1 VSALRMSIES
11 GFFSYPYL
19 SRDPQLNNLRNEPE
33 FDQILNA
40 ARQRHEAFKRA
51 FFQ

>member
-1 VSALRMSIES
+1 MRTLRMGVES

-19 SRDPQLNNLRNEPE
+19 SKDPLLNDLRHEPE
-33 FDQILNA
+33 FEQTLNT

-51 FFQ
+51 FFK